1 MRHPAAV
8 PSGTVGEKLAPVAVP
23 SAGDAAQWLLL
34 TYRLPDKPA
43 SLRAVVRR
51 KLSAAGAV
59 YLASACAAAPLSTPA
74 ERVMRQMSATI
85 TGAGG
90 SAVLLA
96 GRALAG
102 QPELTGAF
110 NAVRDLEYEDII
122 AGCREA
128 AAGLQ
133 ALMAAREFRYQ
144 PLWDRDIGLRQLSA
158 RYRAVRGRDR
168 YGAGQAE
175 AAAAALDQYRVALG
189 EYAGYVYTTDSHS

>member
-1 MRHPAAV
+1 MRHPV
-8 PSGTVGEKLAPVAVP
+8 PSGAAGAEPASMTAP
-23 SAGDAAQWLLL
+23 SDDGAARWLLL
-34 TYRLPDKPA
+34 AYRLPDKPA

-59 YLASACAAAPLSTPA
+59 YLAAACAAAPLSAPA

-96 GRALAG
+96 GRAVAG
-102 QPELTGAF
+102 QSELTGAF
-110 NAVRDLEYEDII
+110 NGVRDLEYEDII

-128 AAGLQ
+128 AAGLET
-133 ALMAAREFRYQ
+133 LTAAREFRYQ
-144 PLWDRDIGLRQLSA
+144 PLWDGDIGLRQLSA

-168 YGAGQAE
+168 FGARQAD
-175 AAAAALDQYRVALG
+175 AAAAALDQYRCALG
-189 EYAGYVYTTDSHS
+189 QYAAHVYATDSRS